1 MARGDELIEPPVVLE
16 ADWAEVKE
24 PVDLSIVKDSCQD
37 ADKSC
42 NPTIHMGGLVCPR
55 LKMWDARRWLS
66 KPTGRESGGGRK
78 EIGFWRGVVEA
89 KNFQINRLE
98 KELEQLKK
106 SLHKERIRYQNR
118 IEELLDEREVY
129 IVQVIQLLQEREG
142 LSREIEQLKGSL
154 NEERIK
160 NIRQIEEL
168 KEERD
173 KLAIQVARYFKE
185 GEEIKSGKKRKERKE
200 EVVKRRPGAKEGHEG
215 WYRPRPEVVN
225 EVVEETLTQCPHCG
239 SLEITECKKVTE
251 RTVEDIVPVK
261 LKVIRHRQHYY
272 WCRGCKKIVSRE
284 KEGIKGGR
292 LGENVIGLAAEF
304 KHRFNLPYRKIA
316 ELFDSLCGLK
326 VTGGGLV
333 QAERRNSRK
342 VEEVY
347 EAIIDRI
354 RYSLVV
360 HADETGWKVF
370 GVEIMGWYLW
380 VFCNIEAV
388 YYYIDRHRS
397 SEVVKRMLGEKIAGI
412 LITDFYSAY
421 NKIEAK
427 KQKCLVH
434 VLRDIK
440 NYLEEETADRE
451 ILLQIKEGIEWLIE
465 KGLILQKDAGTATAE
480 CIAWQ
485 INRQILK
492 ERLDGLCELQSE
504 DENAA
509 RLIKR
514 LDRFKGEILT
524 FADYPVEYHNN
535 RAERALRPLVV
546 TRKISYGSQT
556 EEGARTTCIMMSI
569 LQTCQIRGI
578 DFGQFIRDA
587 ITGRVSEKR
596 LIRRLLGNK
605 REEEIEPSRSPP

>member
-1 MARGDELIEPPVVLE
+1 MAGGDELIDLPALLKVDL
-16 ADWAEVKE
+16 AGVKE
-24 PVDLSIVKDSCQD
+24 IVDLSKAYDLCQGIE
-37 ADKSC
+37 KSC
-42 NPTIHMGGLVCPR
+42 KPIVHMGGLVCPR

-66 KPTGRESGGGRK
+66 KSTKGMTGGGRK
-78 EIGFWRGVVEA
+78 EVRFWREVVDE

-98 KELEQLKK
+98 KEIDELKK
-106 SLHKERIRYQNR
+106 SVDKERIRYQNQ
-118 IEELLDEREVY
+118 IWELLEEREVY
-129 IVQVIQLLQEREG
+129 IVQVIQLLQEKDR
-142 LSREIEQLKGSL
+142 LSRDIEQFKGSMY
-154 NEERIK
+154 EERME

-173 KLAIQVARYFKE
+173 KLAIQVARYFEE
-185 GEEIKSGKKRKERKE
+185 GEETKSGKKVKGEKE
-200 EVVKRRPGAKEGHEG
+200 EIIKRKPGAKEGHKG
-215 WYRPRPEVVN
+215 WYRPRPEVID
-225 EVVEETLTQCPHCG
+225 EVVDETLSQCPHCG
-239 SLEITECKKVTE
+239 SFEITECKKVTE
-251 RTVEDIVPVK
+251 RTVEDIIPVK
-261 LKVIRHRQHYY
+261 VKVTRHRHHYY
-272 WCRGCKKIVSRE
+272 WCRGCKRTVTKDT
-284 KEGIKGGR
+284 EGIKGGR
-292 LGENVIGLAAEF
+292 LGENVLSLAAEF
-304 KHRFNLPYRKIA
+304 KHDLNLPYGKIVK
-316 ELFDSLCGLK
+316 LFEALCGLK
-326 VTGGGLV
+326 VTAGGLA
-333 QAERRNSRK
+333 QAMKRSGRE

-347 EAIIDRI
+347 DAIIDRI
-354 RYSLVV
+354 RYSLVI

-380 VFCNIEAV
+380 VFCNREAV
-388 YYYIDRHRS
+388 YYYIDRNRS
-397 SEVVKRMLGEKIAGI
+397 SEVVKKKLGEKIDGI

-440 NYLEEETADRE
+440 NYMEEDRADRV
-451 ILLQIKEGIEWLIE
+451 ILLQIKEGLEWIIE
-465 KGLILQKDAGTATAE
+465 KGLELQKDAGTATAE

-485 INRQILK
+485 INRQLLK
-492 ERLDGLCELQSE
+492 EKLDGLCKLESE

-514 LDRFKGEILT
+514 LNRFKGELLT

-569 LQTCQIRGI
+569 LQTCQLRGI
-578 DFGQFIRDA
+578 DFGELIRDA

-605 REEEIEPSRSPP
+605 REEEKPPGSPP